1 MSCYGK
7 PDIIF
12 YCGTLQEQICDCF
25 QHNEHPTESYISS
38 FIEPSFKT
46 IWLHDCP
53 YYFMHGRVALL
64 GLLEDPLF
72 NKVDTY

>member
-7 PDIIF
+7 SDIAF
-12 YCGTLQEQICDCF
+12 YCNTLQEQIGDCF
-25 QHNEHPTESYISS
+25 RYNEHPTESYISS

-46 IWLHDCP
+46 IWLHDFP
-53 YYFMHGRVALL
+53 YCFLHGREALL

-72 NKVDTY
+72 DKVDTY